1 MEYEILKIKIIE
13 YECFRGQNKLKNI
26 IIYINII

>member
-13 YECFRGQNKLKNI
+13 YECFRGQNKLKKKI
-26 IIYINII
+26 IIYINI